1 MKKLI
6 FPLLSVLLISC
17 EKEEDPFLITKDSV
31 GHLTKDVQINELDS
45 LYANDSL
52 VRDVTES
59 EYFSSSNEIRVYDNT
74 GKQMLLLEP
83 VQAFD
88 STSTVGYIQIL
99 DPRFETA
106 KGLGTQ
112 STFKDIVENY
122 TISRI
127 ENTLSAAVIFID
139 DLNIYITIDKKELP
153 PELRYDTETKIQASQ
168 IPDDAKFKYFMIGWE

>member
-6 FPLLSVLLISC
+6 IPLIAVLLIAC
-17 EKEEDPFLITKDSV
+17 EKEENPFLITKDSV
-31 GHLTKDVQINELDS
+31 GLLTKEVQVNELDS
-45 LYANDSL
+45 IYPNDSI

-59 EYFSSSNEIRVYDNT
+59 EYFSSSNEIRVYDNS
-74 GKQMLLLEP
+74 GKQLLLLEP

-88 STSTVGYIQIL
+88 STSTIGYIQIL

-106 KGLGTQ
+106 KGLSTA

-122 TISRI
+122 SISRI

-139 DLNIYITIDKKELP
+139 DHNIYITIDKKELP
-153 PELRYDTETKIQASQ
+153 PELRYDTETTIQASQ
-168 IPDDAKFKYFMIGWE
+168 IPDEAEFKYFMIGWE